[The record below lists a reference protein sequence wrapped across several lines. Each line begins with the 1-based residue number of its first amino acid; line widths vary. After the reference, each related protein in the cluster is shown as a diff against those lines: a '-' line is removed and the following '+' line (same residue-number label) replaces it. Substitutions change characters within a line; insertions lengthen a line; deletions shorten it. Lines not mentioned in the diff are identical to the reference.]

1 MCRAVCVLCK
11 KKILKA
17 NVNFLFGKR
26 LGEDEAKSV
35 TWIVFMKYELKNTKH
50 VDTFWKSWVD
60 ECISS
65 FSSPSV

>member
-1 MCRAVCVLCK
+1 MLYVFFAK
-11 KKILKA
+11 KKKLKA

-65 FSSPSV
+65 FSFPSV